1 MSKHLPAGSPGAI
14 KPTDD
19 LERNPGIG
27 MSKGMTAAGAD
38 PEIIE
43 GESTFEG
50 DTGNGTNANGG
61 VIVNTH
67 ERTNK

>member
-1 MSKHLPAGSPGAI
+1 MSKHLAAGSPGAI

-27 MSKGMTAAGAD
+27 MSRGMTAAGAD
-38 PEIIE
+38 PEDIA

-50 DTGNGTNANGG
+50 DVDNGTNANGG
-61 VIVNTH
+61 VMPNVNA
-67 ERTNK
+67 RTNK